1 MDEHTDEP
9 GLDPDDTRLDP
20 DDLAERLADVR
31 RIRAAT
37 RASVLTAGWVAL
49 VVWGLVFLGS
59 VPLAFA
65 LDGDLGAYWIVA
77 APVGA
82 VVSFV
87 AGSRQEMQTTESAW
101 PYLVIGAGMFV
112 GAFGA
117 FFLFAGT
124 AAIGVW
130 GLVLTAG
137 FAAIALLDRQ
147 RVVAGAVAAVG
158 VWGLVVW
165 WAVGPGDQDVLY
177 TAMATALGA
186 LLVGVGAALRMVR
199 S

>member
-1 MDEHTDEP
+1 MDEPSDHP
-9 GLDPDDTRLDP
+9 GLDPDE
-20 DDLAERLADVR
+20 LAERLAEVR

-37 RASVLTAGWVAL
+37 RTSVLTAGWAAL
-49 VVWGLVFLGS
+49 VAWGIAFLAS

-65 LDGDLGAYWIVA
+65 LDGDLGAYWVIA
-77 APVGA
+77 APLAA
-82 VVSFV
+82 VVSYV
-87 AGSRQEMQTTESAW
+87 AGSRQEMHTTESAW
-101 PYLVIGAGMFV
+101 PYLAIGGGMFV

-117 FFLFAGT
+117 FFVFAGT
-124 AAIGVW
+124 TAIGVW

-147 RVVAGAVAAVG
+147 RVVAFAVAAVG
-158 VWGLVVW
+158 GWGLGVW
-165 WAVGPGDQDVLY
+165 WVVGPADQDVLY
-177 TAMATALGA
+177 TALATALGA

>member
-1 MDEHTDEP
+1 MDEPT
-9 GLDPDDTRLDP
+9 DDTRRDLDP
-20 DDLAERLADVR
+20 DDLAHRLAEVR

-37 RASVLTAGWVAL
+37 RASVLTAGWIAL
-49 VVWGLVFLGS
+49 VAWGLAFLGS

-65 LDGDLGAYWIVA
+65 LDGDLGVYWLVA
-77 APVGA
+77 APLAA
-82 VVSFV
+82 VVSYV
-87 AGSRQEMQTTESAW
+87 AGSRQEMHTTDSAW
-101 PYLVIGAGMFV
+101 PYFAIGAAMFV

-117 FFLFAGT
+117 FFAFSGT
-124 AAIGVW
+124 TAIGVW
-130 GLVLTAG
+130 GLVLTVG

-147 RVVAGAVAAVG
+147 RVVAGAVGAVG

-165 WAVGPGDQDVLY
+165 WAVGPTDQDVLY
-177 TAMATALGA
+177 TALATALGA